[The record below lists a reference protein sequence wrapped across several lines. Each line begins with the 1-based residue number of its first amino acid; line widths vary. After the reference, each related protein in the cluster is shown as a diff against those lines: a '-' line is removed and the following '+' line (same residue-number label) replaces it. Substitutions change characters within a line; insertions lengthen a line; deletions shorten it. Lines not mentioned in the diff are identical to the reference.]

1 MLQLCKDSN
10 FSLPSKRLKFENYA
24 LPFERL
30 YRDVY
35 ERNLKD
41 ESLLQLKT
49 KIKVAGLLSY
59 RIFNR
64 KDYRYKSSSQEEY
77 DAFINLSNNKKQ
89 YHSENRQRD
98 HRFYN

>member
-10 FSLPSKRLKFENYA
+10 FSLPFKRLKFENYA

-59 RIFNR
+59 
-64 KDYRYKSSSQEEY
+64 
-77 DAFINLSNNKKQ
+77 
-89 YHSENRQRD
+89 
-98 HRFYN
+98 

>member
-1 MLQLCKDSN
+1 MLQLCKGSN

-35 ERNLKD
+35 ERNMKD

-49 KIKVAGLLSY
+49 KINVAGLLSS

-64 KDYRYKSSSQEEY
+64 KDYLYKSSLQEEY
-77 DAFINLSNNKKQ
+77 DAFINLSNNKKH
-89 YHSENRQRD
+89 YHSEDRQRD
-98 HRFYN
+98 HSFYN

>member
-1 MLQLCKDSN
+1 MLQLCKGWN

-35 ERNLKD
+35 ERNMKD

-77 DAFINLSNNKKQ
+77 DAFINLSNNKK
-89 YHSENRQRD
+89 
-98 HRFYN
+98 

>member
-1 MLQLCKDSN
+1 MLQLCKGWN

-24 LPFERL
+24 LPFERS

-35 ERNLKD
+35 ERNMKD

-89 YHSENRQRD
+89 YHSEIRQRD

>member
-1 MLQLCKDSN
+1 MLQLCKGWN
-10 FSLPSKRLKFENYA
+10 FSLSSKRLKFENYA

-35 ERNLKD
+35 ERNMKD